1 MLLAS
6 SRAALRGLALARI
19 PALAT
24 RRSSALAMD
33 PMAVNLQPS
42 VPTARSE
49 PAQDVDDLK
58 WIARYRVMLASTT
71 AGDGAT
77 CTVGER
83 CETDMSYVKQMLHA
97 VVEKHGVVLVD
108 RGAGRGGG
116 VVSSGLLCSSGFVN
130 SALLSRDLD
139 WLEVNTGIHVVFD
152 ITKHNRI
159 SAADHVDDEAPRD

>member
-1 MLLAS
+1 MAMLLAS

-24 RRSSALAMD
+24 RRSSAMAMD

-42 VPTARSE
+42 VPMARSE

-77 CTVGER
+77 
-83 CETDMSYVKQMLHA
+83 
-97 VVEKHGVVLVD
+97 
-108 RGAGRGGG
+108 
-116 VVSSGLLCSSGFVN
+116 
-130 SALLSRDLD
+130 ALLRARGEACSVNACALATRSKT
-139 WLEVNTGIHVVFD
+139 EVNMIEDLRGSTEGVGCKQR
-152 ITKHNRI
+152 TKLGG
-159 SAADHVDDEAPRD
+159 SS